1 MEIAFRTKALYE
13 VLNSSKSC
21 QKKFGSVANK
31 LMQRMTE
38 LRNAE
43 NLQDIKITSS
53 VNGFEQLT
61 NNLKGECSI
70 KPKKVEKWRII
81 FVPVNGALL
90 DLLSVTKI
98 EIIEISDHYKR

>member
-1 MEIAFRTKALYE
+1 MEIGFRTKALCE
-13 VLNSSKSC
+13 LLNNSKAC
-21 QKKFGSVANK
+21 QKKFGSVTKK
-31 LMQRMTE
+31 LIQRMTE
-38 LRNAE
+38 LRNAD
-43 NLQDIKITSS
+43 NLEDIRALCSI
-53 VNGFEQLT
+53 NGFEQLT

-81 FVPVNGALL
+81 FVPLNGTLL